1 MRRFLLFILV
11 LGMAGTAT
19 ELVLLQH
26 YEDWWQ
32 IAPLALIGLALL
44 VLAWHG
50 ATRRAASVRV
60 FQGVMTLFLFSGA
73 IGMGLHHT
81 ANAEFEREMDP
92 SLSGFPLFREALS
105 GATPALAPGTM
116 VQFGLLGLLYTYR
129 HPRLVTA
136 DTAEAR
142 RQEWDA

>member
-1 MRRFLLFILV
+1 VRRFLLIILV
-11 LGMAGTAT
+11 LAMAGTAA

-32 IAPLALIGLALL
+32 IVPLALIALALL
-44 VLAWHG
+44 VLVWHG
-50 ATRRAASVRV
+50 MTRGAASVRG
-60 FQGVMTLFLFSGA
+60 FQVVMAMFVFSGA

-81 ANAEFEREMDP
+81 ANAEFEREADP
-92 SLSGFPLFREALS
+92 SLSGFQLFREALS

-129 HPRLVTA
+129 HPRLDA
-136 DTAEAR
+136 AERETR
-142 RQEWDA
+142 REEWDA

>member
-1 MRRFLLFILV
+1 MRRFLLLILV
-11 LGMAGTAT
+11 LGMVGTAA

-32 IAPLALIGLALL
+32 TVPLALIGLALIVL
-44 VLAWHG
+44 VWHG
-50 ATRRAASVRV
+50 LSRGPASVRAL
-60 FQGVMTLFLFSGA
+60 QALMTLFVFSGA

-81 ANAEFEREMDP
+81 ANAEFERESDP
-92 SLSGFPLFREALS
+92 SLAGFRLFTEALS

-129 HPRLVTA
+129 HPRLEPA

-142 RQEWDA
+142 RQEWDS